1 MPNSSLWSNIPKAA
15 PVEEEK
21 VDNIHAAIK
30 SVIRKSQINNGKWQ

>member
-1 MPNSSLWSNIPKAA
+1 MPNTSLWSIIPKAA